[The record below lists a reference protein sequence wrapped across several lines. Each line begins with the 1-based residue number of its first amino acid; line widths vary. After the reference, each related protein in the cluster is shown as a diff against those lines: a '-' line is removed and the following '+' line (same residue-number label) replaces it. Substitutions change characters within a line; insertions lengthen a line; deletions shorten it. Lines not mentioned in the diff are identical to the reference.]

1 MTPAR
6 GRRPTARPPNTRRA
20 PDTVSSRTGVARAA
34 PSSGSPGRASGIAT
48 LVALPRLA
56 MATQEM
62 SSSPDP
68 FENAQ
73 PRYLAV
79 AQMLS
84 KAITSGEY
92 GVGSLLPTETEL
104 CERFGVSR
112 HTIREAL
119 RKLRDLGLV
128 SRHQGV
134 GTRVQRS
141 EISGRYVIALDS
153 ILDMWRH
160 VQATEPKVVYKAIER
175 KQDALIPLPSFPGDE
190 TWQRVD
196 VLRTDVSG
204 PKPLPISLSHI
215 YIAGAFRGVAAQVDA
230 AKIPVFA
237 LIEKKYGQ
245 KVVSVQQEIG
255 AVLIDRTVAKHLKTT
270 PGSPGLSILRIY
282 RGQGGAILQV
292 SQAISPADRFTYGI
306 ELKLELGR

>member
-1 MTPAR
+1 M
-6 GRRPTARPPNTRRA
+6 RRPPAAARA
-20 PDTVSSRTGVARAA
+20 PDSRRWREGVSSRTSGEHAA
-34 PSSGSPGRASGIAT
+34 A
-48 LVALPRLA
+48 ALPTPA
-56 MATQEM
+56 MALRELAP
-62 SSSPDP
+62 SPDP

-92 GVGSLLPTETEL
+92 GVGTLLPTETEL
-104 CERFGVSR
+104 CQRFGVSR
-112 HTIREAL
+112 HTVREAL

-153 ILDMWRH
+153 IHEMWRH
-160 VQATEPKVVYKAIER
+160 VEVTDPKVVYKAIER

-190 TWQRVD
+190 VWQRVD
-196 VLRTDVSG
+196 VLRSDLSG
-204 PKPLPISLSHI
+204 PKPVPISLSHI
-215 YIAGAFRGVAAQVDA
+215 YIQSAFKGIASQVDA
-230 AKIPVFA
+230 AKVPVFS

-245 KVVSVQQEIG
+245 KVVSVQQEIS
-255 AVLIDRTVAKHLKTT
+255 AVLIDRAVAKHLKTT
-270 PGSPGLSILRIY
+270 PGSPGLSILRVY
-282 RGQGGAILQV
+282 RGQGDAILQV